1 MPHSGTSW
9 FYLCFDLF
17 SIVIFCFYVSYSQDM
32 SQLSSERFA
41 AVAALHSGS
50 ISFPCLVQFFFHLFF
65 SPIYSILLST
75 LRVASCPWTRRV
87 SSPNPQVI
95 ARLVRTFILIPPL
108 SILIKRKKN
117 VVVHREALLLHRLTP
132 ARCPPIRW
140 PSLFVEQIV
149 QVNRWNHSHK

>member
-65 SPIYSILLST
+65 PDLFDTFIDL
-75 LRVASCPWTRRV
+75 TRRFV
-87 SSPNPQVI
+87 PMDQKSVISQPTSDSTISANIHSDSTTLHSHQEKEECGCSPGGSASASPYPSKVPTNSM
-95 ARLVRTFILIPPL
+95 AILIRRTD
-108 SILIKRKKN
+108 S
-117 VVVHREALLLHRLTP
+117 
-132 ARCPPIRW
+132 
-140 PSLFVEQIV
+140 SG
-149 QVNRWNHSHK
+149 